1 MTTATAP
8 TTEFLRTAQGYRAT
22 QMADGTLV
30 VHDVPIFCT
39 CERVQVIG
47 GEKTTL
53 VFDEK
58 WIRAAFAKA
67 KSHEAEGYLPP
78 LHGYHHDDGKDVK
91 PAGFFRITRVGSVTL
106 HGEKRAALIADLV
119 FTDPN
124 AREDVLAK
132 KTPYLSVEIFKVLGP
147 PKIDSLALLSDEA
160 PFLEMPLLLVG
171 NVDKAQESR
180 NVAYATFRQYASSER
195 MPVLAFRQRGERAA
209 LLFRNGETAMAD
221 EPKSDEKKDDEK
233 GEGTKMEAVALD
245 ITAIVKAIEDKS
257 ISVAQMEE
265 IQAAIAKA
273 MATKAEP
280 AEEEVK
286 EAPEAAVPGAA
297 MKAGA
302 DSDLAIKFAR
312 MQGELESTKNALG
325 AIQAEAAR
333 TRDVA
338 AAMKRLDGR
347 PMGSDLEARL
357 AKFHADYGAPAFKA
371 YVDGLDTCAPNPLTG
386 DDSSAAFGANSN
398 GQSGKITEAVA
409 AYMKPGND
417 PGAVDLAAK
426 FSREYHDLKSAGVS
440 IGSEADYIRT
450 NMQRREAAL
459 AAHQARA

>member
-1 MTTATAP
+1 MVAAAAP

-78 LHGYHHDDGKDVK
+78 LHGYHHDDGKEVK

-106 HGEKRAALIADLV
+106 HGEKRPALIADLV

-171 NVDKAQESR
+171 NVDKQES
-180 NVAYATFRQYASSER
+180 ALAFASLRQYASSER

-221 EPKSDEKKDDEK
+221 ESKSDEKKDDEK
-233 GEGTKMEAVALD
+233 GEGTKMEAAALD

-273 MATKAEP
+273 MATKADP

-302 DSDLAIKFAR
+302 DNDLAIKFAR

-357 AKFHADYGAPAFKA
+357 TKFHAEYGASAFKA

-386 DDSSAAFGANSN
+386 DDSSAAFGANAN
-398 GQSGKITEAVA
+398 GQGGKLTEAVA
-409 AYMKPGND
+409 AYMKSANPGD
-417 PGAVDLAAK
+417 VDLAAK

-440 IGSEADYIRT
+440 IGTEADYIRT

-459 AAHQARA
+459 AARQARA